1 MARKVLLGN
10 KIRRLRQARDLTQ
23 ARMAELLGI
32 SPAYLNLIEH
42 DERPVTVA
50 LLLKLGKTLDVDL
63 TDLSDDDDRKLAA
76 GLREVFADTTL
87 DAGDVGDEEIK
98 SLAEAAPAAAK
109 AILELYRAYR
119 LARED
124 AQSMTLG
131 LGRGRTR
138 KTVLPA
144 EESRD
149 FFHDRT
155 NYFDEI
161 ERAAEKLI
169 RTASLP
175 AGEPWRVM
183 VDYAKTKHAIDV
195 AIEAPETLDGA
206 VRRFDAKSRTLRLS
220 EILPRASRRFHLAY
234 QIGLIE
240 ARDAVDAIVAAAKL
254 ASPETET
261 LVRVGLHNYFAGAVL
276 MPYAPYLEAAR
287 SLRYDIERLA
297 QRFGV
302 GIEQACHRLATLQ
315 RPSDK
320 AVPFWLMRV
329 DAAGNVSKRISAGG
343 FHFSRF
349 GGSCPRLIVHEAFA
363 SPGRTLTQIAR
374 LPDGATFFCV
384 ARTLSKPSAGFGE
397 PPSLLAIAIGCDIAR
412 AGELVYADG
421 YDLANRAREVEI
433 GVGCRLCERENC
445 RQRAYPPLQHRL
457 DIDPAVKGASAYSFK
472 KG

>member
-1 MARKVLLGN
+1 
-10 KIRRLRQARDLTQ
+10 
-23 ARMAELLGI
+23 
-32 SPAYLNLIEH
+32 
-42 DERPVTVA
+42 
-50 LLLKLGKTLDVDL
+50 
-63 TDLSDDDDRKLAA
+63 
-76 GLREVFADTTL
+76 
-87 DAGDVGDEEIK
+87 
-98 SLAEAAPAAAK
+98 
-109 AILELYRAYR
+109 
-119 LARED
+119 
-124 AQSMTLG
+124 
-131 LGRGRTR
+131 
-138 KTVLPA
+138 
-144 EESRD
+144 
-149 FFHDRT
+149 
-155 NYFDEI
+155 
-161 ERAAEKLI
+161 
-169 RTASLP
+169 
-175 AGEPWRVM
+175 M

-195 AIEAPETLDGA
+195 AIEAPDTLDGA

-374 LPDGATFFCV
+374 LPDGATFF
-384 ARTLSKPSAGFGE
+384 AS
-397 PPSLLAIAIGCDIAR
+397 
-412 AGELVYADG
+412 
-421 YDLANRAREVEI
+421 RARSPSRRRVSASRRRYSPSRSAAI
-433 GVGCRLCERENC
+433 SRAPANSSMPTATTSPTGREKWKSAWAAACAN
-445 RQRAYPPLQHRL
+445 AKT
-457 DIDPAVKGASAYSFK
+457 AASAPIRRCNTVWISTRP
-472 KG
+472 